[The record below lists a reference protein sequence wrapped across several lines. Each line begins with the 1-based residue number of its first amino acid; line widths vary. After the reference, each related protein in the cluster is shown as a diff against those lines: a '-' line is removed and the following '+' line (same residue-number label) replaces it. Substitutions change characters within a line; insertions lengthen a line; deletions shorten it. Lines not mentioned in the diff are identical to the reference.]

1 MLRALISIALAA
13 LLAPT
18 AAGQDSASRQDR
30 FRLFNACRPMELVV
44 EKLSPDADKIAL
56 SEESLQAAAES
67 RLRAARLYTEDP
79 EKADFAYLDVYVNV
93 FGPAYTILVE
103 YKKEVADAFGQAGKA
118 VTWSTGST
126 GTHGKDAGFIVSSLS
141 QHLDRFLAAYLR
153 VNEEACGVP
162 VTQL

>member
-1 MLRALISIALAA
+1 MRWGLALLPLAA
-13 LLAPT
+13 LLTEAAP
-18 AAGQDSASRQDR
+18 GQDVASRIER
-30 FRLFNACRPMELVV
+30 FWLFNACRPMELVV
-44 EKLSPDADKIAL
+44 EELGD
-56 SEESLQAAAES
+56 EEYEIGLTLGNLKAATAR

-103 YKKEVADAFGQAGKA
+103 YKKKVADAFGQAGKA
-118 VTWSTGST
+118 VTWNTGST

-153 VNEEACGVP
+153 VNEEACGALAGQP
-162 VTQL
+162 